1 MTLGFVYSSGI
12 TVTGYRKRQTTV
24 LGPYDA
30 GEIVFIHLFVQISHR
45 GTADQGLPSGAL
57 GTQNKSSHQSQ
68 HDSGTA
74 L

>member
-1 MTLGFVYSSGI
+1 MNHSMRAPVMQMMIQSLSPLS
-12 TVTGYRKRQTTV
+12 
-24 LGPYDA
+24 
-30 GEIVFIHLFVQISHR
+30 VQIPHR